1 MNEISYERL
10 IEVLKYNPNTG
21 DFSWLLPRYKGCTA
35 GTIVDGYI
43 CITIDNIRISAQRLA
58 VLYMKKHMPKG
69 IVDHKN
75 QIKTDNKWSNLKDD
89 TNSSNMRNSCNP
101 SNNTSGIKGVVYDK
115 TRNKWCPNISVNGK
129 QRKLGRFDCIIEAV
143 AHRFAAEQ
151 CLHWQSIESLSPAYK
166 YLKGEK
172 YVS

>member
-1 MNEISYERL
+1 MIKNISIDSNTIADHFIKHFSSQRSARGS
-10 IEVLKYNPNTG
+10 LK
-21 DFSWLLPRYKGCTA
+21 K
-35 GTIVDGYI
+35 IKEKI
-43 CITIDNIRISAQRLA
+43 
-58 VLYMKKHMPKG
+58 G
-69 IVDHKN
+69 IK